1 VSRQATLWL
10 AVAVAFGL
18 AGCASSTH
26 QSADLKRLQARAA
39 YERGLSNLRDQQTGL
54 ALAAF
59 QEALGLD
66 DETPAYWNTLGWLY
80 LQLGKLDEAIPRF
93 RKAIQLQP
101 DYAEAHLN
109 MGVALAEGAKW
120 EEAVA
125 EYKKAIALPTLSTPH
140 VAHQN
145 LGLALYHM
153 KRYREAEDSLRFAIS
168 LDPHM
173 AAPYY
178 HLGLVYAAENRSEDA
193 KSVFRRA
200 RDLDPKSPFGQAAV
214 QRLKA
219 LGDGG

>member
-1 VSRQATLWL
+1 MSRQSTLWL
-10 AVAVAFGL
+10 LLAVAFAL
-18 AGCASSTH
+18 AGCASS
-26 QSADLKRLQARAA
+26 SPSGDLKRLQARAA
-39 YERGLSNLRDQQTGL
+39 YERGLSNLRDQQTSL
-54 ALAAF
+54 ALASF
-59 QEALGLD
+59 QEAISLD
-66 DETPAYWNTLGWLY
+66 DQTAAYWNTLGWLY
-80 LQLGKLDEAIPRF
+80 LQLGKLDEAVPRF
-93 RKAIQLQP
+93 RQAIKLQP

-109 MGVALAEGAKW
+109 LGVAHAEAARW
-120 EEAVA
+120 EEAIA

-168 LDPHM
+168 LDPQL

-193 KSVFRRA
+193 KAVFRRA
-200 RDLDPKSPFGQAAV
+200 RDLEPKSPFGQAAV
-214 QRLKA
+214 QHLKA